1 MNDPAPQSHRRLAGK
16 LVLMAVAMFG
26 FGFLLVPLY
35 DVFCEVTGIGDRTG
49 TPTAD
54 VVAET
59 VPDEDRLVTVEFV
72 ANLNQYAPWEFHPAV
87 TSMQVHP
94 GEFYETTYYAR
105 NLTQRQLTGQ
115 AVPSIAP
122 GQASRFFKKVECF
135 CFTQQEFAA
144 GEGRDMG
151 LKFMVDPG
159 LPAHIDRITLAYTFF
174 ARQSVAQA
182 NTAGS

>member
-1 MNDPAPQSHRRLAGK
+1 MNDGRERRHGLLAGK
-16 LVLMAVAMFG
+16 LLLLAAAMFG

-35 DVFCEVTGIGDRTG
+35 DVFCEVAGIGTRTG

-54 VVAET
+54 AVSET
-59 VPDEDRLVTVEFV
+59 TPDQDRLVTVEFV
-72 ANLNQYAPWEFHPAV
+72 ASLNQYAPWEFHPAV

-105 NLTQRQLTGQ
+105 NLTQRHLTAQ

-122 GQASRFFKKVECF
+122 GQASEYFKKVECF
-135 CFTQQEFAA
+135 CFTQQEFEA

-151 LKFMVDPG
+151 LKFMVDPE
-159 LPAHIDRITLAYTFF
+159 LPEHIDRITLSYTFF
-174 ARQSVAQA
+174 ARQAVAQA
-182 NTAGS
+182 GG